1 MTKHN
6 KLAFIEW
13 TALASELIF
22 DRNPM
27 QEPMTF
33 FKEVF
38 EESCRK
44 GNVHHMPEMMNDTGH
59 ITTLSQPY
67 TLAVVMRSNKPNK
80 RIQQNFI

>member
-13 TALASELIF
+13 TALASELIL

-33 FKEVF
+33 FKEV
-38 EESCRK
+38 
-44 GNVHHMPEMMNDTGH
+44 
-59 ITTLSQPY
+59 PY
-67 TLAVVMRSNKPNK
+67 A
-80 RIQQNFI
+80 